1 MRAVVVYESMY
12 GNTHLVADAVADG
25 LRSVDG
31 VDAEVVVVAHASADA
46 LAGADVV
53 VVGGPT
59 HVHGLSR
66 PSTRKAAAEDAQKP
80 GRGLELEADAEGEGL
95 REWFD
100 AVGALPPLAAAFDTR
115 LDAPVVITGRA
126 SKGIAKRL
134 RRHGSELLDEPR
146 SFLVTKENELEEHE
160 VDEARSWGRRLGVA
174 AGGGQAD
181 GGGPEEGGVTEEM
194 EAAARQESEYPADE
208 TDEG

>member
-12 GNTHLVADAVADG
+12 GNTHLVAEGIADG

-31 VDAEVVVVAHASADA
+31 VDAEVVVVAHASAGA

-66 PSTRKAAAEDAQKP
+66 PSTRKAAAEDARKP
-80 GRGLELEADAEGEGL
+80 DRDLELEPDAEGEGL

-100 AVGALPPLAAAFDTR
+100 AVDGVPARSAAFDTR
-115 LDAPVVITGRA
+115 LDAPAVVTGRA

-134 RRHGSELLDEPR
+134 RRHGSELLDEPH
-146 SFLVTKENELEEHE
+146 SFLVTKDNHLEDHELE
-160 VDEARSWGRRLGVA
+160 EARSWGRRLGVA
-174 AGGGQAD
+174 ALA
-181 GGGPEEGGVTEEM
+181 T
-194 EAAARQESEYPADE
+194 
-208 TDEG
+208 